1 MISRIHLFYSGYV
14 QGIGFRFT
22 AERIALSL
30 NLRGWTKNLGDG
42 RVEVVAEGEKN
53 LLEDFMRQLQ
63 KGFLGRYVR
72 DVEVNWEE
80 ATGKFESFE
89 IKF

>member
-1 MISRIHLFYSGYV
+1 MHSRIHLFYSGYV
-14 QGIGFRFT
+14 QGVGFRFT

-30 NLRGWTKNLGDG
+30 NLKGWTKNLRDG

-53 LLEDFMRQLQ
+53 LLEDFMQQIQ
-63 KGFLGRYVR
+63 KGFLERYVR
-72 DVEVNWEE
+72 DVEVDWEKASGE
-80 ATGKFESFE
+80 FESFE